1 MLEKAPLLE
10 VQIIEGNA
18 MGYQNSIKI
27 NALGYNKS
35 KREESDDHYVYFG
48 SCVQMNGKAINDV
61 VC

>member
-1 MLEKAPLLE
+1 
-10 VQIIEGNA
+10 

-48 SCVQMNGKAINDV
+48 SCAQMNGKAINDV